1 MAKVTIEIWDEDG
14 EVKTIGKIDPPV
26 EPNQAEVSPATM
38 IGLFLHS
45 HMADVYREAIKWGT
59 GQTTDLEAEMHDEP
73 VITAPKLIVPEGGL
87 Q

>member
-1 MAKVTIEIWDEDG
+1 MAKVIIEIWEEDG

-26 EPNQAEVSPATM
+26 EPDQMDVTPATM

-45 HMADVYREAIKWGT
+45 HMPDVYREAIKW
-59 GQTTDLEAEMHDEP
+59 A
-73 VITAPKLIVPEGGL
+73 TASPPEDAPIFNEPKLIVPEGGI

>member
-14 EVKTIGKIDPPV
+14 EVKTIGKIDPPIQ
-26 EPNQAEVSPATM
+26 PDQMEVSPASI

-45 HMADVYREAIKWGT
+45 HMADVYREAIRWST
-59 GQTTDLEAEMHDEP
+59 AVPEQEVEEP
-73 VITAPKLIVPEGGL
+73 VITAPKLIMPEGGI